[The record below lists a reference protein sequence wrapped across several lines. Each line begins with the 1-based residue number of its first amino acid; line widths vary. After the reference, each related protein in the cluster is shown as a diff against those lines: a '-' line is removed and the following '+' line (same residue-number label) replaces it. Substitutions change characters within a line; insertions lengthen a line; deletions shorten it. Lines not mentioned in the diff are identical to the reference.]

1 MQARCFVRQRTDTTS
16 ARPQISSGFKA
27 AQLKD
32 DMEQSMKKPGLP
44 AIGIYIALACSATAA
59 TPPTAGKLTRPIKPA
74 RLTCEEFLSFDDMTR
89 PKIVYWSE
97 GLTRKDNPD
106 GAVFDVDMTRSL
118 VPYLVEECT
127 KQPRASYWKTMQDTL
142 KRSA

>member
-1 MQARCFVRQRTDTTS
+1 
-16 ARPQISSGFKA
+16 
-27 AQLKD
+27 
-32 DMEQSMKKPGLP
+32 MEQSMEKPGLL
-44 AIGIYIALACSATAA
+44 AIGIYIALAGSATGA
-59 TPPTAGKLTRPIKPA
+59 TPPTAGKLPGPIKPA
-74 RLTCEEFLSFDDMTR
+74 KLTCEEFLSFDEMTR

-97 GLTRKDNPD
+97 GLTRKHNPD

>member
-1 MQARCFVRQRTDTTS
+1 MQARRSVRQRTDIIS
-16 ARPQISSGFKA
+16 VRPQISSGFEEL
-27 AQLKD
+27 QLKH
-32 DMEQSMKKPGLP
+32 DMEQSMEKPGLL
-44 AIGIYIALACSATAA
+44 AIGIYIALVCSATAA